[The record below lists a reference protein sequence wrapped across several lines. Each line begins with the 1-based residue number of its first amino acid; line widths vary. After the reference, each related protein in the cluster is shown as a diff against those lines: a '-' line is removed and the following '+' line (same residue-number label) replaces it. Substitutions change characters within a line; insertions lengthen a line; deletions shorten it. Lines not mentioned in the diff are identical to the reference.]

1 MSGAGAGESVGSGME
16 VKWEE
21 EEDRAGRRL
30 QAPQPVQ
37 ARADLAPELAAGI
50 LATVPAL
57 VVVLEPDF
65 TVQALN
71 REAERVLGLSSAGA
85 RGRNWFASFVPAHSR
100 DRARHEFEQGLEQD
114 PGSELTSL
122 VKCADGTERQIRW
135 QLKKLEESRFG
146 GDLIVALGIDITERE
161 WKEEHRKL
169 LSSMVEQSTEG
180 MAVVDPQG
188 SIIFANRACAEMH
201 GYEPLELIGEDK
213 PVLAGP
219 EGAEPA
225 EVAEQIEKKGHF
237 TGELSHRR
245 RNGEIFPVMVH
256 VSQLKDDTGRPMG
269 FVWTMQDLTEQKKV
283 ADALRQ
289 SRERL
294 RAVVESAP
302 VVLWAVDS
310 EGRFTLS
317 EGKGLLPLGLKP
329 GEAVGRSVFDLYG
342 DNPEIK
348 EGVRRAL
355 AGESFSTT
363 VSVGNLAYDATY
375 SPIRDSRGAVIG
387 AMGVATDVTERA
399 RAEEALRLRARQ
411 QTALARFGQR
421 ALGGLALDR
430 LFEEALTLVV
440 ENLEVELA
448 KVLELCA
455 DGESLLLRAGI
466 GWKPGCVGT
475 ARVSADRDSQAGY
488 TLLSEGPVIVD
499 DLSKERR
506 FSGPP
511 LLTEHGVVSGMSVI
525 IQGRGRPFGV
535 LGAHSVKRRKFSFD
549 DVSFLQALANVLAA
563 TIDRKQREEEHARLI
578 KAVERTSESIM
589 ITDAK
594 GQIQYVNPAFERITG
609 YSASEAL
616 GQNPRMLKSGRHDES
631 FYRKMWGTLTTG
643 KTWSGYITNRRKD
656 GSLYREQATITPVT
670 DESGRIVNY
679 VAVKRELP
687 QESPARPA
695 E

>member
-1 MSGAGAGESVGSGME
+1 MG
-16 VKWEE
+16 
-21 EEDRAGRRL
+21 
-30 QAPQPVQ
+30 
-37 ARADLAPELAAGI
+37 PELAAEI

-71 REAERVLGLSSAGA
+71 REAERALGLPSAGA
-85 RGRNWFASFVPAHSR
+85 RGRNWFSSFVPEHSR
-100 DRARHEFEQGLEQD
+100 DRARRDFEEALEQNLALD
-114 PGSELTSL
+114 LTSL
-122 VKCADGTERQIRW
+122 VRCADGTERRIRW
-135 QLKKLEESRFG
+135 QLKKLDESSFG
-146 GDLIVALGIDITERE
+146 GELVVALGVDITERE

-180 MAVVDPQG
+180 MAVIDPQG

-213 PVLAGP
+213 SMLEGP
-219 EGAEPA
+219 ENAEPA
-225 EVAEQIEKKGHF
+225 ELAEQIEKKGHF
-237 TGELSHRR
+237 TGELWHRR

-256 VSQLKDDTGRPMG
+256 VSLLKDDTGRPMG
-269 FVWTMQDLTEQKKV
+269 FVWTMQDLTERKKV
-283 ADALRQ
+283 TDALRE

-294 RAVVESAP
+294 RAVVDSAP

-329 GEAVGRSVFDLYG
+329 GEAVGRSVFDLYA

-348 EGVRRAL
+348 GAVRRAL

-363 VSVGNLAYDATY
+363 VSVGHLAYDATY
-375 SPIRDSRGAVIG
+375 APIRDSRGAVIG

-399 RAEEALRLRARQ
+399 RAEEALRVRVRQ
-411 QTALARFGQR
+411 QTAVARFGQR
-421 ALGGLALDR
+421 ALAGLALDR
-430 LFEEALTLVV
+430 LFDEALTLVV
-440 ENLEVELA
+440 ENLKVELA
-448 KVLELCA
+448 KILELCA
-455 DGESLLLRAGI
+455 DGKSLLLRAGI
-466 GWKPGCVGT
+466 GWKPGWVGT
-475 ARVSADRDSQAGY
+475 ARVSTDRGSQAGY
-488 TLLSEGPVIVD
+488 TLLTQGPVIVD
-499 DLSKERR
+499 DLRQEQR

-511 LLTEHGVVSGMSVI
+511 LLTEHGVVSGMSVVI
-525 IQGRGRPFGV
+525 EGRGRPFGV
-535 LGAHSVKRRKFSFD
+535 LGAHTVKRRKFSSD
-549 DVSFLQALANVLAA
+549 DASFLQALANVLAL
-563 TIDRKQREEEHARLI
+563 TIDRKQREEEHARLA
-578 KAVERTSESIM
+578 KAVEHTTESII

-609 YSASEAL
+609 YSAGEAL
-616 GQNPRMLKSGRHDES
+616 GRNPRMLKSGRHDES
-631 FYRKMWGTLTTG
+631 FYRNMWGTLVAG
-643 KTWSGYITNRRKD
+643 KTWSGCITNRRKD
-656 GSLYREQATITPVT
+656 GSLYREQATISPVT

-687 QESPARPA
+687 PDGLARPG